1 MTPELRALNEAA
13 YAAAKAARKLGDP
26 LASELTQLAR
36 RTDEMVTASRRAR
49 RMRCHHDRSCEAS
62 AGKRRPKRR

>member
-36 RTDEMVTASRRAR
+36 RTDEMVDGLPPRAP
-49 RMRCHHDRSCEAS
+49 HALS
-62 AGKRRPKRR
+62 A